1 MGTQWEPPKK
11 MKNLSPTPPQPK
23 RKKFGPQLNFYF
35 SKRATTI
42 ITKGRRVIISKIFF
56 FFNK

>member
-1 MGTQWEPPKK
+1 MGTHWEPPKK
-11 MKNLSPTPPQPK
+11 MKNLSPAPPQPK

-35 SKRATTI
+35 SKRAATI

-56 FFNK
+56 F